1 MKSGFFL
8 SGTAHGLLIS
18 FLFVNGIFFMPER
31 QYENLEKLLNKSEAK
46 RKLKGFG
53 PGGITLPLN
62 FQLPDK
68 FGLENLSSK

>member
-1 MKSGFFL
+1 MELRKYRV
-8 SGTAHGLLIS
+8 LLNALNAETRS
-18 FLFVNGIFFMPER
+18 KVA
-31 QYENLEKLLNKSEAK
+31 YKNLAILLNKSEAK